1 MPQVINSFTF
11 SELETGLNDDILAL
25 VDGIKPSDSVVFFS
39 IGDPGV
45 ASWSSAVKLKLN
57 ELGILEAQ
65 INSLQTGEPFVI
77 FGRKGAPAGTAKLV
91 KTADSPANEQEIQ
104 ITETITGRFT
114 SGTMN
119 SVLIGPASKW
129 KNLVSQAK
137 SIEVSD
143 QYSFSL
149 TGLSLDGKENLL
161 QNSFVGNLDLSSIDA
176 ITYPYLRLQLTST
189 DEVKLSPVQLKR
201 WIVLYDPV
209 AEGLLIYK
217 GLKIQQQLQEGESWK
232 GNYKFVNIS
241 NQAFTDS
248 LRVDFTVLSTELLKK
263 ESKTIKIKAP
273 LPGDS
278 TLFSMATNTAGKAG
292 LNDVGVFVN
301 PKVLPEQY
309 YENNVVSLPAY
320 LNVLP
325 DKTSPVLSVRIDNR
339 LIAKG
344 DFVSSNPFILISLK
358 DENKFLIKSDTVGM
372 KIFLERPCGL
382 SECPTE
388 RIFLSR
394 SDINWFPATATSDF
408 KIEFKP
414 TLLVEGE
421 YVLTVE
427 ATDASGNGS
436 GAEPYKITFQVKDET
451 TLVFQSVFP
460 NPSSSYFNFNFL
472 LTGNVV
478 PDEFTLVINSLEG
491 AVQQKYDLVDLSDF
505 HIGTNT
511 LIWEPRDSG
520 GNSLPSGMYLF
531 RMKLGVNGKTYSNS
545 GKLILI
551 R

>member
-1 MPQVINSFTF
+1 
-11 SELETGLNDDILAL
+11 
-25 VDGIKPSDSVVFFS
+25 
-39 IGDPGV
+39 
-45 ASWSSAVKLKLN
+45 
-57 ELGILEAQ
+57 
-65 INSLQTGEPFVI
+65 
-77 FGRKGAPAGTAKLV
+77 
-91 KTADSPANEQEIQ
+91 
-104 ITETITGRFT
+104 
-114 SGTMN
+114 
-119 SVLIGPASKW
+119 
-129 KNLVSQAK
+129 
-137 SIEVSD
+137 
-143 QYSFSL
+143 
-149 TGLSLDGKENLL
+149 
-161 QNSFVGNLDLSSIDA
+161 
-176 ITYPYLRLQLTST
+176 
-189 DEVKLSPVQLKR
+189 
-201 WIVLYDPV
+201 
-209 AEGLLIYK
+209 
-217 GLKIQQQLQEGESWK
+217 
-232 GNYKFVNIS
+232 
-241 NQAFTDS
+241 
-248 LRVDFTVLSTELLKK
+248 
-263 ESKTIKIKAP
+263 
-273 LPGDS
+273 
-278 TLFSMATNTAGKAG
+278 MATNTAGKAG

-421 YVLTVE
+421 YVLSVE

-451 TLVFQSVFP
+451 SLVFQSVFP

-478 PDEFTLVINSLEG
+478 PDEFTLIINSLEG
-491 AVQQKYDLVDLSDF
+491 AVQQKFDLDDLSDF